1 MAGVGGVGCAPRAHV
16 ASNETLLLYPQAS
29 TKDKRIPLSG
39 LYCSGRGG
47 GSNKLW
53 TLQSSRLLWA
63 PGRCIL
69 WISLEGF
76 LELAEDRSRGF

>member
-1 MAGVGGVGCAPRAHV
+1 MEEGI
-16 ASNETLLLYPQAS
+16 S
-29 TKDKRIPLSG
+29 DKALKSLEDTECG
-39 LYCSGRGG
+39 WGGRGG

-53 TLQSSRLLWA
+53 TLQSSRLLQA